1 MSCSTSPINYR
12 LLYTLEGHKKAV
24 SSVKFSPNGL
34 YLASSS
40 ADKTICV
47 WDVFSGKVITVFQGH
62 RQGISDISWSP
73 DSRCLVSASDDKWVI
88 LWDVRGNT
96 RSRILKGHGNYV
108 FCVDFNPAGNVIAS
122 GSYDSSIRIWDSGSG
137 KSIHSFI
144 AHTPA
149 VTAAHFNK
157 DGSRLV
163 SSGYDGLCKIWDWR
177 VGGCEKILRSE
188 EYPAATSFVKFS
200 PNGKYVLTASFDSK
214 LRLWDY
220 ERNSVVKTFSGHVNS
235 RYCIFSTFV
244 ASRRPLIACGSENN
258 FVYIWDLQTEE
269 ILQQLEAH
277 VDVVLSVSSHPCEP
291 LLASGALEKDKTIKL
306 WRNDQSI

>member
-73 DSRCLVSASDDKWVI
+73 DSRCLVSASDDK
-88 LWDVRGNT
+88 T
-96 RSRILKGHGNYV
+96 RKLRIL
-108 FCVDFNPAGNVIAS
+108 
-122 GSYDSSIRIWDSGSG
+122 IWDSGSG

-200 PNGKYVLTASFDSK
+200 PNG
-214 LRLWDY
+214 
-220 ERNSVVKTFSGHVNS
+220 NVVKTFSGHVNS